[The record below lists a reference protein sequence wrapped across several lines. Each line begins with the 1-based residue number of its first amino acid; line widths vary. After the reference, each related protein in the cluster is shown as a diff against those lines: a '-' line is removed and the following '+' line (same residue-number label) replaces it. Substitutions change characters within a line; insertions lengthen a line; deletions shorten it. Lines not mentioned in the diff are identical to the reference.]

1 MHTLRAIV
9 NLPGN
14 TKGILKSH
22 RNNSTYYG
30 CAINALIN
38 LPLGG
43 PVHIT
48 TRYGDSKARI
58 DECGTDSLF
67 LNLYASQRAVD
78 AQQAKP
84 DTQDICKIVVI
95 IVIAYRVP
103 IVI

>member
-1 MHTLRAIV
+1 MQHEAT
-9 NLPGN
+9 NLSLS
-14 TKGILKSH
+14 IS
-22 RNNSTYYG
+22 S
-30 CAINALIN
+30 LIN

-95 IVIAYRVP
+95 IVIAYRVL